1 VVAAMHGSA
10 FAAMVPVAVPSTTLT
25 AVATTEFGG
34 AANHAVTIGV
44 ADAGESTLA
53 LRAHPE
59 AGGVPL
65 ITSFSLVGGPVPT
78 RVELDFDGDGQIDFD
93 GSALDAK
100 AFIYRT
106 PGLYFPRVRVTDA
119 QGTVLTSSTVVQV
132 LDETSLDVL
141 LQAKWSALRQALGR
155 NDVVGA
161 VSLFAGA
168 SRDAYRDQLGAL
180 AGAGALGQVAS
191 DLGGISPVRIRNKA
205 AEYELRAVQRGVPY
219 SFHVLFVIDTDG
231 VWRLRAF

>member
-1 VVAAMHGSA
+1 
-10 FAAMVPVAVPSTTLT
+10 
-25 AVATTEFGG
+25 
-34 AANHAVTIGV
+34 
-44 ADAGESTLA
+44 
-53 LRAHPE
+53 
-59 AGGVPL
+59 
-65 ITSFSLVGGPVPT
+65 
-78 RVELDFDGDGQIDFD
+78 
-93 GSALDAK
+93 
-100 AFIYRT
+100 
-106 PGLYFPRVRVTDA
+106 
-119 QGTVLTSSTVVQV
+119 V

-180 AGAGALGQVAS
+180 ASVGALGQVAS
-191 DLGGISPVRIRNKA
+191 DLGGISPVRVRSRA

-219 SFHVLFVIDTDG
+219 SFQVLFVIDTDG

>member
-1 VVAAMHGSA
+1 M
-10 FAAMVPVAVPSTTLT
+10 
-25 AVATTEFGG
+25 
-34 AANHAVTIGV
+34 
-44 ADAGESTLA
+44 
-53 LRAHPE
+53 
-59 AGGVPL
+59 
-65 ITSFSLVGGPVPT
+65 
-78 RVELDFDGDGQIDFD
+78 
-93 GSALDAK
+93 
-100 AFIYRT
+100 
-106 PGLYFPRVRVTDA
+106 RVTDA

-180 AGAGALGQVAS
+180 AGAGALSQVAS